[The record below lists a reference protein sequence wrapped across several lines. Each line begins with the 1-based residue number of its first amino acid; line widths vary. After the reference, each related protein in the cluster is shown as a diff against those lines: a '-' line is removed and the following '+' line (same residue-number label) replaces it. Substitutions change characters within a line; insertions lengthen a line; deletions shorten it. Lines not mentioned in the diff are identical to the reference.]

1 MAVKA
6 KQYTIRNVPSSIDRA
21 LRRKAAERRVS
32 LNTFVLRVLEAEAG
46 GAAEPRLQHDLD
58 EFFGSWIHDPN
69 VDRALAES
77 RRVDP
82 RDWDD

>member
-1 MAVKA
+1 MKA
-6 KQYTIRNVPSSIDRA
+6 RQYTIRNVPSSVDRA

-32 LNTFVLRVLEAEAG
+32 LNTLVLHVLEAEAG
-46 GAAEPRLQHDLD
+46 GLGEPRLQHDLD
-58 EFFGSWIHDPN
+58 AFFGSWIRDPK
-69 VDRALAES
+69 VERALAEG